1 MPYCGRDLK
10 NLYDGVWAEVFA
22 LTGFAVFAYPN
33 VVKLLHGQLDDLWII
48 GQDARLEIA
57 PIAALH
63 ADASTREVSAADV
76 HSSQS
81 KTSILKCTLGH
92 STRSNRSYSTGYL
105 SKSSR
110 KFGPGSLA

>member
-22 LTGFAVFAYPN
+22 LTGFAVLAHPD
-33 VVKLLHGQLDDLWII
+33 VVKLFHGLLDDLWLI
-48 GQDARLEIA
+48 GQDASLEVTL
-57 PIAALH
+57 IAAFH
-63 ADASTREVSAADV
+63 ANAGAREIGTADI
-76 HSSQS
+76 HLL
-81 KTSILKCTLGH
+81 TH

-105 SKSSR
+105 SKSSL